1 MKYLQYGNGE
11 LRINCIDM
19 TTISANSDSS
29 GGMYYNFD
37 WKLIM
42 NEKEETKVPISE
54 VEVHKVEFEA
64 VC

>member
-37 WKLIM
+37 WKTIM

-54 VEVHKVEFEA
+54 V
-64 VC
+64 